1 ISCTSSISQEWNSK
15 SLFSSVDGAN
25 AQAAFHIDYWN
36 KELGTQTHLQLCKFV
51 CVCVC
56 LCVCVCVCVCVY
68 RCGCVCICV
77 CVFVCVCVGLCALAK
92 PDSNQRR
99 RMWSKRY
106 RIRSAV

>member
-1 ISCTSSISQEWNSK
+1 MCVGVCAPISCASSISQEWNSK

-56 LCVCVCVCVCVY
+56 
-68 RCGCVCICV
+68 V
-77 CVFVCVCVGLCALAK
+77 CVFLGILFSCGFDQA
-92 PDSNQRR
+92 
-99 RMWSKRY
+99 WH
-106 RIRSAV
+106 SASHFSS